1 MNRENWEKSCE
12 NQFAEHLTGGLAQA
26 GHSLAWTIPSEKKV
40 LYFRGQVMWKPRLP
54 PSPRS
59 LAAMAGQRSGNK
71 QETKTLEASNLTK
84 S

>member
-1 MNRENWEKSCE
+1 MAAVTP
-12 NQFAEHLTGGLAQA
+12 Q
-26 GHSLAWTIPSEKKV
+26 TILYKFSRYCPSGSSVEAATSQS
-40 LYFRGQVMWKPRLP
+40 RW
-54 PSPRS
+54 S